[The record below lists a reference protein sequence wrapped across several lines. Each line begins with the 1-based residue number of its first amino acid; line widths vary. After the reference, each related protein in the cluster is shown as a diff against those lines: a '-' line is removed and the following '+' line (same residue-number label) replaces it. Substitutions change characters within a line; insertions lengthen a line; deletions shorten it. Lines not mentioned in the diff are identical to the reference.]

1 MSTLAGIILATGLLT
16 VLSVL
21 VAMYL
26 SFKLVGRYLTS
37 MLCVAAGLLLTVAF
51 THLLPE
57 AFEAHEKSV
66 SVGWTLLASVLSF
79 YAVERIFQKKEESGE
94 SYNGRGG
101 FAILLGDGVHNF
113 TDGLL
118 IASAFMVD
126 AKLGWITALAIMT
139 HEIPQEVGDFFI
151 LIHSGFTKARAV
163 CYNIISG
170 LASVLG
176 GICGFYLL
184 DELNWLLPYAFAVAA
199 ASFIYIALSDLIPV
213 INRAEKSRFAVQMV
227 FICIGVLIATLATG
241 GFIGPHVH

>member
-1 MSTLAGIILATGLLT
+1 MSALTGIILATGLLT

-26 SFKLVGRYLTS
+26 SFKLVGRYMTS
-37 MLCVAAGLLLTVAF
+37 MLCIAAGLLLTVAF

-57 AFEAHEKSV
+57 AFEVHEQSV
-66 SVGWTLLASVLSF
+66 SVGWTLLASVLAF
-79 YAVERIFQKKEESGE
+79 YAVERIFQKEEENCE
-94 SYNGRGG
+94 SYNCRGG
-101 FAILLGDGVHNF
+101 LAILLGDGVHNF

-126 AKLGWITALAIMT
+126 SKLGWVTAFAIMT

-151 LIHSGFTKARAV
+151 LIHSGFSKARAV

-176 GICGFYLL
+176 GIAGFYLL
-184 DELNWLLPYAFAVAA
+184 DELNWLMPYAFAVAA

-213 INRAEKSRFAVQMV
+213 ISKAEKSCFAVQIT
-227 FICIGVLIATLATG
+227 FILIGVVIATLATG
-241 GFIGPHVH
+241 GVFGPHVH